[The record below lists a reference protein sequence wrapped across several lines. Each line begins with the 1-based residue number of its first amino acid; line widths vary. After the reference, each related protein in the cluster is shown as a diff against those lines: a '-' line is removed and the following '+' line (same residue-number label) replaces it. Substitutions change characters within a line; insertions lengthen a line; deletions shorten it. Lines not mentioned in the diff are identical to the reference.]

1 MLRVSTVIVFAFATA
16 TAATLAAGCGRAHKP
31 DPVSVALGAII
42 DGKPSQPVKAEVWD
56 DVHEFYRL
64 RERAPAWVTDEPT
77 SKATDA
83 LHTLQSAREH
93 GLNPA
98 HYQAAEIAQMRDAL
112 LTAGKDDAGR
122 VGQLAELEARITTA
136 LLSLGRDVAV
146 GRTKPKS
153 AGWKARRV
161 APDLAGT
168 LNSSAGDVSVWLAMV
183 QPVHPEYED
192 LRGALLNLYGQQ
204 EQGSWGQARAGAS
217 EVRVFQEH
225 HGIKPSGVVDAA
237 TRAAMNVSI
246 DDRIHQVAANLERWR
261 WLPDDLGAQHLMVNI
276 PSYLLMA
283 RENGKTIKDIRV
295 VVGKP
300 GNETPIFS
308 GLMETVVFSPYWN
321 IPDSIVQ
328 GETAPAVAKDPK
340 YLARNNM
347 EILRVSASGP
357 MQVSPSD
364 VNWDDPEELRQLA
377 FRQRPGATNALGHVK
392 FLFPNQHN
400 VYLHD
405 TPADALF
412 ARTGRAF
419 SHGCIR
425 VEEPEE
431 LAKYVLRSDADW
443 TAPKIL
449 MAMNSGIEKHVKLT
463 STIPVHIVYFTAW
476 VDERKGLHFQPDV
489 YGYDRRK

>member
-1 MLRVSTVIVFAFATA
+1 MQRVPLVILLAFVTSSAVII
-16 TAATLAAGCGRAHKP
+16 AGCGRAQEP
-31 DPVSVALGAII
+31 DPVTVALTAII
-42 DGKPSQPVKAEVWD
+42 DGKPTPPVKAEVWD

-64 RERAPAWVTDEPT
+64 REGKPAWVTDEPT

-98 HYQAAEIAQMRDAL
+98 DYQAAELAQMRDAL
-112 LTAGKDDAGR
+112 SAAGKDDAGR
-122 VGQLAELEARITTA
+122 VQQLAVLEARITTA
-136 LLSLGRDVAV
+136 LFSLGRDVAV
-146 GRTKPKS
+146 GRTKPGI
-153 AGWKARRV
+153 AGWKPRRV

-168 LNSSAGDVSVWLAMV
+168 LNTAAGDVSAWLATV

-204 EQGSWGQARAGAS
+204 EQGASGLAVVGAAD
-217 EVRVFQEH
+217 VRVFQEH
-225 HGIKPSGVVDAA
+225 HGIKPSGTIDAA
-237 TRAAMNVSI
+237 TRAAMNVSV
-246 DDRIHQVAANLERWR
+246 DERINQVAVNLERWR
-261 WLPDDLGAQHLMVNI
+261 WMPDDLGAQHLMVNI
-276 PSYLLMA
+276 PRYLLMA
-283 RENGKTIKDIRV
+283 RENGKTVKDIRV

-300 GNETPIFS
+300 GNETPVFS

-357 MQVSPSD
+357 TQVNPSD
-364 VNWDDPEELRQLA
+364 VNWEDPEELRQLA
-377 FRQRPGATNALGHVK
+377 FRQRPGSTNALGHVK

-431 LAKYVLRSDADW
+431 LAKYVLRSDDEW

-449 MAMNSGIEKHVKLT
+449 MAMNAGIEKHVKLT

-476 VDERKGLHFQPDV
+476 VDDKKGLHFQQDV
-489 YGYDRRK
+489 YGYDRKR

>member
-1 MLRVSTVIVFAFATA
+1 ML
-16 TAATLAAGCGRAHKP
+16 AGCGRAQKP
-31 DPVSVALGAII
+31 DPVAVALGAII
-42 DGKPSQPVKAEVWD
+42 AGKPSQVVPAEQPAKAEVWD

-64 RERAPAWVTDEPT
+64 REGKPAWVTDEPT
-77 SKATDA
+77 SKANDA

-93 GLNPA
+93 GLDPA
-98 HYQAAEIAQMRDAL
+98 NYGAAKIAQMRDAL
-112 LTAGKDDAGR
+112 STGGKGDASR
-122 VGQLAELEARITTA
+122 DGQLAEFEARVTTA

-146 GRTKPKS
+146 GRTKPQVAS
-153 AGWKARRV
+153 WKARRV

-168 LNSSAGDVSVWLAMV
+168 LNSAAGDVSAWLATV

-204 EQGSWGQARAGAS
+204 EQGSWGQAVTGEAA
-217 EVRVFQEH
+217 VRVFQEH
-225 HGIKPSGVVDAA
+225 HGIKPSGVIDAA
-237 TRAAMNVSI
+237 TRAAMKVSI
-246 DDRIHQVAANLERWR
+246 DDRIHQVATNLERWR
-261 WLPDDLGAQHLMVNI
+261 WMPDDLGAQHLMVNI

-300 GNETPIFS
+300 GNETPVFS

-328 GETAPAVAKDPK
+328 GETAPTVAKDPK

-357 MQVSPSD
+357 TLVNPSD

-377 FRQRPGATNALGHVK
+377 FRQRPGSTNALGHVK
-392 FLFPNQHN
+392 FLFPNPHN

-443 TAPKIL
+443 TTPKIL
-449 MAMNSGIEKHVKLT
+449 MAMNSGIENHVRLN

-476 VDERKGLHFQPDV
+476 VDAKKGLHFKSDV
-489 YGYDRRK
+489 YGYDRRH